1 MNVGPK
7 FLLAALRQKI
17 KEEGLCYNSLSE
29 KSGIPLSSIKRHL
42 HNPALG
48 LDKVLIYL
56 NYLNTDLVEL
66 ATLANELQHQNEQM
80 LTDEES
86 ALFVEHPYLLDF
98 IYMLTSRDIKPQ
110 EIAQTYGLSDT
121 SLRFYLRIAEILGYV
136 ENFGDGLFYRSGR
149 RFIMEE
155 GTALDTLFKERFQ
168 QDSLSHDIN
177 PGVCIGR
184 IRLTEEQKVQI
195 EDELCNKLAKLNAVN
210 TSNNEGELTNILM
223 RCTPGS
229 QIFFA
234 DDLPNIDGSLL
245 KLVAQLTKLS

>member
-56 NYLNTDLVEL
+56 NYLNTDLIEL

-223 RCTPGS
+223 RCTPGA

-234 DDLPNIDGSLL
+234 
-245 KLVAQLTKLS
+245 

>member
-56 NYLNTDLVEL
+56 NYLNTDLIEL

-110 EIAQTYGLSDT
+110 EIAQTYGISDT

-168 QDSLSHDIN
+168 QESLSHNIN
-177 PGVCIGR
+177 PGVCVGR

-223 RCTPGS
+223 RCTPGA

-234 DDLPNIDGSLL
+234 DDLPDIDGSLL
-245 KLVAQLTKLS
+245 KYVAQLTKIN

>member
-7 FLLAALRQKI
+7 FLLAALRKKI

-56 NYLNTDLVEL
+56 NYLNTDLIEL

-168 QDSLSHDIN
+168 QESLSHSIN
-177 PGVCIGR
+177 PGVCVGR

-223 RCTPGS
+223 RCTPGA

-234 DDLPNIDGSLL
+234 DYLPDIDGRLL
-245 KLVAQLTKLS
+245 KHVAQLTKIN

>member
-1 MNVGPK
+1 
-7 FLLAALRQKI
+7 
-17 KEEGLCYNSLSE
+17 YNSLSE

-56 NYLNTDLVEL
+56 NYLNTDLIEL

-195 EDELCNKLAKLNAVN
+195 EDELCNKLAK
-210 TSNNEGELTNILM
+210 
-223 RCTPGS
+223 
-229 QIFFA
+229 
-234 DDLPNIDGSLL
+234 
-245 KLVAQLTKLS
+245 

>member
-48 LDKVLIYL
+48 LDKVLVYL
-56 NYLNTDLVEL
+56 NYLNTDLIEL

-168 QDSLSHDIN
+168 QESLSHNIN
-177 PGVCIGR
+177 PGVCVGR

-223 RCTPGS
+223 RCTPGA

-234 DDLPNIDGSLL
+234 DDLPDID
-245 KLVAQLTKLS
+245 ATY

>member
-48 LDKVLIYL
+48 LDKVLVYL
-56 NYLNTDLVEL
+56 NYLNTDLIEL

-110 EIAQTYGLSDT
+110 EIAQTYGISDT

-168 QDSLSHDIN
+168 QESLSYNIN
-177 PGVCIGR
+177 PGVCVGR

-223 RCTPGS
+223 RCTPGA

-234 DDLPNIDGSLL
+234 DDLPDIDGSLL
-245 KLVAQLTKLS
+245 KHVAQLTKIN

>member
-56 NYLNTDLVEL
+56 NYLNTDLIEL

-223 RCTPGS
+223 RCTPGA

-234 DDLPNIDGSLL
+234 DVLPNIDGSLL
-245 KLVAQLTKLS
+245 KHVAQLTKLS

>member
-56 NYLNTDLVEL
+56 NYLNTDLIEL

-210 TSNNEGELTNILM
+210 TSNNDGELTNILM
-223 RCTPGS
+223 RCTPGA

-234 DDLPNIDGSLL
+234 DDLPN
-245 KLVAQLTKLS
+245 T

>member
-234 DDLPNIDGSLL
+234 DYLPNIGGSLL
-245 KLVAQLTKLS
+245 KHVAQLTKLS

>member
-56 NYLNTDLVEL
+56 NYLNTDLIEL

-223 RCTPGS
+223 RCTPGA

-234 DDLPNIDGSLL
+234 DDLPNIDGS
-245 KLVAQLTKLS
+245 